1 MSNNYASNKKENIIN
16 VFFSHLPKV
25 AFFSSFFSVVFILLY
40 LKRISMLEIFVKI
53 DISVYVLAFIF
64 VFFAIVVFYIIFPL
78 AYSAEFIFKEVKQDS
93 SLRVKLFLSV
103 IEISIITFCVYSFL
117 LY

>member
-64 VFFAIVVFYIIFPL
+64 VFFCYSRFLYYIP
-78 AYSAEFIFKEVKQDS
+78 S
-93 SLRVKLFLSV
+93 
-103 IEISIITFCVYSFL
+103 CV
-117 LY
+117 